1 MFDVGIVI
9 EIAIAI
15 VMEPVRVAHDLI
27 VHFLTLRVAR
37 QSRIQELRR
46 AERDETNLAPL
57 TFVHHRPCQTN
68 WRSRARMAFGRRP
81 ILVNVMSERIESM
94 ADMIAAEVVA
104 VAGQKRM
111 LSKG

>member
-1 MFDVGIVI
+1 
-9 EIAIAI
+9 
-15 VMEPVRVAHDLI
+15 
-27 VHFLTLRVAR
+27 
-37 QSRIQELRR
+37 
-46 AERDETNLAPL
+46 
-57 TFVHHRPCQTN
+57 
-68 WRSRARMAFGRRP
+68 MAFGRRP